1 MKFAVDEKLR
11 DNQAGFRANRS
22 CTDQIATLRIIIEQ
36 TLEWNSSAY
45 INFVDYQKA
54 FDSVDRT
61 TLWKLMRHYKIPK
74 KLLILL
80 ASPTKEPAARCVMK
94 AYSLESLK

>member
-1 MKFAVDEKLR
+1 M
-11 DNQAGFRANRS
+11 
-22 CTDQIATLRIIIEQ
+22 IIEQ

-61 TLWKLMRHYKIPK
+61 TLWKLMRHYGIPE
-74 KLLILL
+74 KLVNLVSKSYEGTSCQVCHEGQLSESFEIKTGVRQGASSHLSFLTWRLIG
-80 ASPTKEPAARCVMK
+80 S
-94 AYSLESLK
+94 